1 MIWASRWS
9 VALRT
14 FYRQILS
21 VLYTSFSFWKLPPPA
36 CPGTTGIYAYKRTR
50 LQNLSWG
57 CFNLPF
63 AFLCVL
69 VRFLP
74 WEINVD
80 TFEIDSNYTYFR
92 LVWDKLPIYER
103 IFVLLVRET
112 FKDDAVKAH
121 TADESDAGGHWL
133 QGHEMS
139 GPSWTWQRWHFQ
151 STVQASSHDLG
162 AIAKG
167 PTKVQ
172 RTHFDVNGVCW
183 EWGSWSTVAGGN
195 MWEPIGSRGKDEDDW
210 WFQPVESTIAAR
222 LSTKSICT

>member
-1 MIWASRWS
+1 MSQTSIRSGLATRNMGGGRPLRLDLPTFVTKSVRVHSRNFCCIS
-9 VALRT
+9 VWRRRNVYGQT
-14 FYRQILS
+14 VY
-21 VLYTSFSFWKLPPPA
+21 LYY
-36 CPGTTGIYAYKRTR
+36 IYAFKRTR

-80 TFEIDSNYTYFR
+80 IITFEIDSNYTYFK

-151 STVQASSHDLG
+151 STIQASSHDLG

-167 PTKVQ
+167 PTKGA
-172 RTHFDVNGVCW
+172 TSAFWC
-183 EWGSWSTVAGGN
+183 
-195 MWEPIGSRGKDEDDW
+195 
-210 WFQPVESTIAAR
+210 
-222 LSTKSICT
+222 